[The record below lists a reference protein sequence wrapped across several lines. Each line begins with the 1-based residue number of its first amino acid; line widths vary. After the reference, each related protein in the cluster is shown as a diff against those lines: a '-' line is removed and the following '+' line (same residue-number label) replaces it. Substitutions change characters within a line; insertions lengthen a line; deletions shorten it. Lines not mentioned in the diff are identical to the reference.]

1 MIRKILT
8 GGLMFAALALGQVQ
22 SQGPVRLDTGRVSGG
37 LVGSTGNVSVYK
49 GIPFAAPPVGELR
62 WKAPQPAKD
71 WGGVLEAT
79 KFSAIPPQRQSAD
92 PQSEDCLY
100 LNVWTPAKSAAE
112 RLPVMVWIYG
122 GGFTYGSASTRI
134 YDGVH
139 LAEHGVVLVSFN
151 YRLNVLAGFAHPL
164 LSKESGRGSGDYG
177 LLDQIAALQW
187 VKRNIQAFGGN
198 PDNVTIF
205 GESAGGIAVSALVV
219 SPLSDGLFQKAIVE
233 SGSAGTLTPLESAEA
248 RGKELVTKMGLS
260 ADANLLTALREKAWK
275 DFPDAANY
283 RGGPVIDGY
292 ALTDH
297 PNAFWAK
304 GKQHN
309 VPMII
314 GYNHDEATFFLGR
327 DGEIPKTVEE
337 YEASVGQRFGESA
350 KRVLALYPAKSP
362 EDVYWDEVAIRTDS
376 RFGVGARAQLRGEF
390 TVPSK
395 TWEYHFSY
403 LAQGARDPKRGVS
416 HASELAYVFGTIPA
430 EATKET
436 REVSEAMVRYWTQFA
451 KTGDPNQAGL
461 PEWPA
466 FQKGNEAYL
475 EIAQPIRAEKDLNR
489 EKTDLFTK
497 IIRPAARN

>member
-1 MIRKILT
+1 MIPRLSFAGVI
-8 GGLMFAALALGQVQ
+8 FAAMAAAQVQ
-22 SQGPVRLDTGRVSGG
+22 AQGPVRLDTGRVSGA
-37 LVGSTGNVSVYK
+37 LVGRANDISVYK
-49 GIPFAAPPVGELR
+49 GLPFAAPPVGELR

-71 WGGVLEAT
+71 WPGVVEAT

-100 LNVWTPAKSAAE
+100 LNVWTPAKAASE

-139 LAEHGVVLVSFN
+139 LAEHGVVVVSFN

-164 LSKESGRGSGDYG
+164 LSKESGHGSGDYG
-177 LLDQIAALQW
+177 LLDQIAALEW
-187 VKRNIQAFGGN
+187 VKRNIKAFGGN

-219 SPLSDGLFQKAIVE
+219 SPLTTGLFHKAIVE
-233 SGSAGTLTPLESAEA
+233 SGSAATLTPLANAEA
-248 RGKELVTKMGLS
+248 TGKDLVQKLGL
-260 ADANLLTALREKAWK
+260 DGDPNLLTALRGKAWK
-275 DFPDAANY
+275 DLPDAANY

-297 PNAFWAK
+297 PNAFWAA

-314 GYNHDEATFFLGR
+314 GHNHDEATFFFGR
-327 DGEIPKTVEE
+327 DGEIPKSVDE
-337 YEASVGQRFGESA
+337 YESSIRQRFGDAA
-350 KRVLALYPAKSP
+350 KQVLALYPAKSP
-362 EDVYWDEVAIRTDS
+362 DDVYWQEVAIRTDS
-376 RFGVGARAQLRGEF
+376 RFGLGARAQLRGEF
-390 TVPSK
+390 AVSSK
-395 TWEYHFSY
+395 AWEYHFNY
-403 LAQGARDPKRGVS
+403 LAPGARDPKRGVS

-436 REVSEAMVRYWTQFA
+436 RDVSEAMVRYWTQFA
-451 KTGDPNQAGL
+451 KTGDPNQPGL

-466 FQKGNEAYL
+466 FQKGSEAYL
-475 EIAQPIRAEKDLNR
+475 EIASPIHAEKDLNR
-489 EKTDLFTK
+489 DKTDLFTK
-497 IIRPAARN
+497 IVRPAARN

>member
-1 MIRKILT
+1 MIRKVLT
-8 GGLMFAALALGQVQ
+8 GGVLFVALALGQVQ
-22 SQGPVRLDTGRVSGG
+22 SQGPVRLDTGRVSGA
-37 LVGSTGNVSVYK
+37 LAGSATDVSVYK

-71 WGGVLEAT
+71 WGGILEAT

-100 LNVWTPAKSAAE
+100 LNVWTPAKSASE

-139 LAEHGVVLVSFN
+139 LAERGVIVVSFN

-164 LSKESGRGSGDYG
+164 LSKESGHGSGDYG

-198 PDNVTIF
+198 PGNVTIF
-205 GESAGGIAVSALVV
+205 GESAGGIAVSTLVV
-219 SPLSDGLFQKAIVE
+219 SPLSEGLFQKAIVE
-233 SGSAGTLTPLESAEA
+233 SGSAATLTPLESAEA
-248 RGKELVTKMGLS
+248 RGRELVTKMGL
-260 ADANLLTALREKAWK
+260 AGDANLLAALREKAWK

-304 GKQHN
+304 GTQHN

-327 DGEIPKTVEE
+327 DGDIPKTVEE
-337 YEASVGQRFGESA
+337 YEASVRQRFGESA
-350 KRVLALYPAKSP
+350 KMVLSLYPAKSP
-362 EDVYWDEVAIRTDS
+362 DEVYWQEVAIRTDS
-376 RFGVGARAQLRGEF
+376 RFGLGARAQLRGEF

-395 TWEYHFSY
+395 TWEYHFNY
-403 LAQGARDPKRGVS
+403 LAPGARDPKRGVS

-430 EATKET
+430 DATKET
-436 REVSEAMVRYWTQFA
+436 REVSDAMVRYWTQFA
-451 KTGDPNQAGL
+451 KTGNPNQPGL

-466 FQKGNEAYL
+466 FQKGNESYL
-475 EIAQPIRAEKDLNR
+475 EIAQPIHAEKDLNR

-497 IIRPAARN
+497 IVRPATRN